1 MVSILL
7 IDSGHG
13 CGMPHSVLPPEG
25 FRVMTDIWAQLNIQS
40 DFRVIAARGLTTES
54 FTTGGRAGW
63 GECGGESKDFLIYFL
78 FKEIVQPL
86 QREWLCVLWLRSTLN
101 PMLRHDRFSLSLF
114 FFAYVTLLIRKECKR
129 NASLHQN
136 TSHLRSSIVRQS
148 KHQCLHNCSNCSV
161 LSNHN
166 DNQ

>member
-63 GECGGESKDFLIYFL
+63 GECGGESKDSL
-78 FKEIVQPL
+78 FIFYLKK
-86 QREWLCVLWLRSTLN
+86 LCRHSSVSDSVFYGCGARSIPCWDMTG
-101 PMLRHDRFSLSLF
+101 SLSLF

-136 TSHLRSSIVRQS
+136 TSHLCSSIVRQS

>member
-114 FFAYVTLLIRKECKR
+114 FCICDLAYKKR
-129 NASLHQN
+129 VQKKCIIA
-136 TSHLRSSIVRQS
+136 S
-148 KHQCLHNCSNCSV
+148 KHIPPLQFNSQTIKTSM
-161 LSNHN
+161 SP
-166 DNQ
+166 